1 MYQLMW
7 ISDAALVVLPL
18 ASLCA
23 SLIFAWRLFRRGENL
38 TLSRW
43 RRMVLGCGLVG
54 NTASLVLLLSF
65 LALTLLVKHGM
76 SKYAH
81 LLWAFSFLFWIALS
95 LGTVPCG
102 AFGRGISRFLVMA
115 NGVVLAF
122 LWYMLGLANSS

>member
-1 MYQLMW
+1 MLT
-7 ISDAALVVLPL
+7 SDEALFVLL
-18 ASLCA
+18 VGSLCA
-23 SLIFAWRLFRRGENL
+23 SLIFAWWRFRRGANL

-43 RRMVLGCGLVG
+43 RRVVLGCGLVG
-54 NTASLVLLLSF
+54 NTASLAVLLSF
-65 LALTLLVKHGM
+65 LVLTLLVKHGM
-76 SKYAH
+76 SRYAH

>member
-7 ISDAALVVLPL
+7 TSDEALVVLPL
-18 ASLCA
+18 ASVCA
-23 SLIFAWRLFRRGENL
+23 SLTLAWWRFRSGANL

-43 RRMVLGCGLVG
+43 RRVVLGCGLVG
-54 NTASLVLLLSF
+54 NTASLALLLSF
-65 LALTLLVKHGM
+65 LLLTLLVKHGM
-76 SKYAH
+76 SRYTH
-81 LLWAFSFLFWIALS
+81 LLWAFSFLFWIAFS

-102 AFGRGISRFLVMA
+102 AFGRGISRLLVMA